1 MFSRRGTKGMTSPLQ
16 LLCSNYMKTN
26 HETSR
31 RFDSNGQND
40 LRPSMQERAT
50 VGPQGIWWEGWF
62 LNEKVKSEQELAM
75 HKCGV
80 CNQPCQVKCKPSIL
94 WHFVE
99 AKNGLRVQ
107 ESTLCCS
114 AHSLLFW
121 LWQSSQ
127 KSRNSWTLRIPP
139 CAGARNRAGQH
150 LGTYFLGFSS
160 FLMLLDTFSSIWEEL
175 YIFSWLLVVKFLRLE
190 TSVCSHINWW
200 DFEGKNVNLISL
212 FRRKFRHLFL
222 RKLLAWVWSSDIILC
237 VGVELL
243 SSKTITSYK
252 TKKLRIE
259 ENYLNEFNN
268 KLCS

>member
-1 MFSRRGTKGMTSPLQ
+1 MTSPLQ

-26 HETSR
+26 HKVRYRE
-31 RFDSNGQND
+31 DSIQTDKMIFVQACKSVQQLG
-40 LRPSMQERAT
+40 L
-50 VGPQGIWWEGWF
+50 WWEGRF

-75 HKCGV
+75 HKFGV
-80 CNQPCQVKCKPSIL
+80 YNQPCQVKCKPSIL

-175 YIFSWLLVVKFLRLE
+175 YTFSWLLVVKFSRLE

-212 FRRKFRHLFL
+212 FRRKI
-222 RKLLAWVWSSDIILC
+222 SSF
-237 VGVELL
+237 VF
-243 SSKTITSYK
+243 
-252 TKKLRIE
+252 E
-259 ENYLNEFNN
+259 EVARVRE
-268 KLCS
+268 CGAVT